1 MLTLQGFDGCPHCGR
16 DSPSLWRRVLGTYFI
31 CRVCLCGGFGVF
43 WCCYVV
49 AEEERWEG
57 VGMLMLDNKTYKR
70 VVIKTKDEAKLR

>member
-1 MLTLQGFDGCPHCGR
+1 M
-16 DSPSLWRRVLGTYFI
+16 
-31 CRVCLCGGFGVF
+31 F